1 MKTPSFPNLKS
12 GLVALTITAAAFCLP
27 SANAGEDVAIA
38 NLPPPVTLS
47 ILDRFPDAR
56 FTEAEAE
63 TENGVVKYEVE
74 IKSGGKELQ
83 IDITADGRI
92 LKVEE

>member
-1 MKTPSFPNLKS
+1 MKTFPCSNVKVGILAIV
-12 GLVALTITAAAFCLP
+12 LAAVAASLP
-27 SANAGEDVAIA
+27 DANAGEKVAIV
-38 NLPPPVTLS
+38 NLPPPVTLA

-74 IKSGGKELQ
+74 IKSGGKD
-83 IDITADGRI
+83 IDIEVAADGRI
-92 LKVEE
+92 LKIDD